1 MQLQVLSIGRVSATG
16 SVFVGQRNR
25 KSYRYRN
32 ERMVHN
38 VELTLGFVTIDLMIL
53 SEILSIKNMRH
64 IWTEMNLYYLL
75 YCF

>member
-1 MQLQVLSIGRVSATG
+1 LLSTVRNLNNQKLAT
-16 SVFVGQRNR
+16 NR